1 MADNDKPA
9 HPAPRNKREAA
20 RVVVAVVLL
29 ALLVAFV
36 IDNTRYV
43 KVGFV
48 FADHKTRLIYVLVVT
63 AVIGAILDRLWQRAR
78 RNH

>member
-1 MADNDKPA
+1 MASGDDKPA
-9 HPAPRNKREAA
+9 HPERSNRDAA
-20 RVVVAVVLL
+20 RIIVAVVLL

-36 IDNTRYV
+36 VDNTRKV

-48 FADHKTRLIYVLVVT
+48 FADHTTRLIYVLVVT
-63 AVIGAILDRLWQRAR
+63 AAIGAILDRLWQRAR